1 MKACSH
7 CGRIM
12 GDKAVRRHEKV
23 CEKNPAF
30 SQDKEGSI
38 PEKQEEV
45 EIQEEVEAPEEAEDQ
60 TIEAPESEPTPAS
73 QPPAPPSFPA
83 AMCPDTL
90 ILHENRQMFFQVAGR
105 RIEGKIYIEEVK
117 MLR

>member
-1 MKACSH
+1 MKACRH

-23 CEKNPAF
+23 CEKNPNPD
-30 SQDKEGSI
+30 SVDL
-38 PEKQEEV
+38 
-45 EIQEEVEAPEEAEDQ
+45 PEEATSQEVTDNNELVQEVLGQEEEQEEDLTQ
-60 TIEAPESEPTPAS
+60 EGEPAS
-73 QPPAPPSFPA
+73 QPTSPPSFPA